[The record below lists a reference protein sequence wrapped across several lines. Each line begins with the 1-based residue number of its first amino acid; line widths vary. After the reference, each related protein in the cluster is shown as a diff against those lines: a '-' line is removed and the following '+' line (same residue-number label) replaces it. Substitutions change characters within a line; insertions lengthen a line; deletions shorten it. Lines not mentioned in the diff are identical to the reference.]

1 MTVTLFNYNNYI
13 ALIVTIKLF
22 SFHSVGSG
30 SLYQYNCDTQYTVTN
45 KILQYMYFITKTRNI
60 DDRQIMDWPGNPTYT
75 SIYILYIHQ
84 FKMNLTNRPRRITS
98 VSNNK

>member
-45 KILQYMYFITKTRNI
+45 KILLNQYFITKTRNI
-60 DDRQIMDWPGNPTYT
+60 VDRQIMDWPGNPTY
-75 SIYILYIHQ
+75 IYIYYI
-84 FKMNLTNRPRRITS
+84 FISSK
-98 VSNNK
+98 

>member
-22 SFHSVGSG
+22 SFHSVESG

-45 KILQYMYFITKTRNI
+45 KIHQYFVTKTRNI
-60 DDRQIMDWPGNPTYT
+60 DDRQIMDWPGNPTY
-75 SIYILYIHQ
+75 IYIY
-84 FKMNLTNRPRRITS
+84 TVYSS
-98 VSNNK
+98 VQNESNQ

>member
-22 SFHSVGSG
+22 SFHSVESG

-45 KILQYMYFITKTRNI
+45 KILQYFITKTRNI
-60 DDRQIMDWPGNPTYT
+60 DDRQIMDWPGNPTY
-75 SIYILYIHQ
+75 IYILYIHQ